1 MELVKF
7 EESKNQIVVS
17 SKDISINF
25 GKRHDHVLRDIDNFK
40 DLPNFGEMFYETK
53 MDDIYGRKQ
62 RTYLMNRDGFSLLVM
77 GFTGKDALEWKVKY
91 IQAFNE
97 MEQKLNSPEFIVKKA
112 MTYLQDRCNRL
123 EMEAKENLPKVTFA
137 NAVEVSEDSILV
149 RELAKMAKQN
159 GIEIGQNRLWMLLRE
174 KGYIVKNGTEP
185 TQKSMNLGLFEILIR
200 TVQRGNSSKETRTTK
215 VTGKGQIYFINK
227 LMNEWK

>member
-17 SKDISINF
+17 SIDIARDF
-25 GKRHDHVLRDIDNFK
+25 TKEHKVVLRSIENLVAQNCAAK
-40 DLPNFGEMFYETK
+40 SMFFETSYENR
-53 MDDIYGRKQ
+53 GKQ
-62 RTYLMNRDGFSLLVM
+62 YPMYLMNRDGFSLLVM

>member
-1 MELVKF
+1 
-7 EESKNQIVVS
+7 
-17 SKDISINF
+17 
-25 GKRHDHVLRDIDNFK
+25 
-40 DLPNFGEMFYETK
+40 MFYETT
-53 MDDIYGRKQ
+53 YENRGKQ
-62 RTYLMNRDGFSLLVM
+62 YPMYLMNRDGFSLLVM

-112 MTYLQDRCNRL
+112 MAYLQDRCNRL

>member
-1 MELVKF
+1 MELVQF
-7 EESKNQIVVS
+7 EQSKNQIVVS
-17 SKDISINF
+17 SIDIARDF
-25 GKRHDHVLRDIDNFK
+25 TKEHKVVLRSIENLVAQNCAAK
-40 DLPNFGEMFYETK
+40 SMFFETSYENR
-53 MDDIYGRKQ
+53 GKQ
-62 RTYLMNRDGFSLLVM
+62 YPMYLINRDGFSLLVM

>member
-1 MELVKF
+1 MELVQF
-7 EESKNQIVVS
+7 EQSKNQIVVS
-17 SKDISINF
+17 SIDIARDF
-25 GKRHDHVLRDIDNFK
+25 TKEHKVVLRSIENLVAQNCAAK
-40 DLPNFGEMFYETK
+40 SMFFETTYENR
-53 MDDIYGRKQ
+53 GKQ
-62 RTYLMNRDGFSLLVM
+62 YPMYLMNRDGFSLLVM

-112 MTYLQDRCNRL
+112 MAYLQDRCNRL

>member
-1 MELVKF
+1 MELVQF
-7 EESKNQIVVS
+7 EQSKNQIVVS
-17 SKDISINF
+17 SIDIARDF
-25 GKRHDHVLRDIDNFK
+25 TKEHKVVLRSIENLVAQNCAAK
-40 DLPNFGEMFYETK
+40 SMFYETT
-53 MDDIYGRKQ
+53 YENRGKQ
-62 RTYLMNRDGFSLLVM
+62 YPMYLMNRDGFSLLVM

-112 MTYLQDRCNRL
+112 MTYLQERCNRL
-123 EMEAKENLPKVTFA
+123 EMEAKENLPKITFA

>member
-1 MELVKF
+1 MELVQF
-7 EESKNQIVVS
+7 EQSKNQIVVS
-17 SKDISINF
+17 SIDIARDF
-25 GKRHDHVLRDIDNFK
+25 TKEHKVVLRSIENLVAQNCAAK
-40 DLPNFGEMFYETK
+40 SMFFETSYENR
-53 MDDIYGRKQ
+53 GKQ
-62 RTYLMNRDGFSLLVM
+62 YPMYLMNRDGFSLLVM

-123 EMEAKENLPKVTFA
+123 EMEAKENIPKVTFA

-159 GIEIGQNRLWMLLRE
+159 GVEIGQNRLWNLLRE

-200 TVQRGNSSKETRTTK
+200 TVQRGSNSKETRTTK

-227 LMNEWK
+227 LLNEWK

>member
-1 MELVKF
+1 MELVQF
-7 EESKNQIVVS
+7 EQSKNQIVVS
-17 SKDISINF
+17 SIDIARDF
-25 GKRHDHVLRDIDNFK
+25 TKEHKVVLRSIENLVAQNCAAK
-40 DLPNFGEMFYETK
+40 SMFFETSYENR
-53 MDDIYGRKQ
+53 GKQ
-62 RTYLMNRDGFSLLVM
+62 YPMYLMNRDGFSLLVM

>member
-1 MELVKF
+1 MELVQF
-7 EESKNQIVVS
+7 EQSKNQIVVS
-17 SKDISINF
+17 SIDIARDF
-25 GKRHDHVLRDIDNFK
+25 TKEHKVVLRSIENLVAQNCAAK
-40 DLPNFGEMFYETK
+40 SMFYETT
-53 MDDIYGRKQ
+53 YENRGKQ
-62 RTYLMNRDGFSLLVM
+62 YPMYLMNRDGFSLLVM

>member
-17 SKDISINF
+17 SIDIARDF
-25 GKRHDHVLRDIDNFK
+25 TKEHKVVLRSIENLVAQNCAAK
-40 DLPNFGEMFYETK
+40 SMFYETT
-53 MDDIYGRKQ
+53 YENRGKQ
-62 RTYLMNRDGFSLLVM
+62 YPMYLMNRDGFSLLVM

-112 MTYLQDRCNRL
+112 MAYLQDRCNRL